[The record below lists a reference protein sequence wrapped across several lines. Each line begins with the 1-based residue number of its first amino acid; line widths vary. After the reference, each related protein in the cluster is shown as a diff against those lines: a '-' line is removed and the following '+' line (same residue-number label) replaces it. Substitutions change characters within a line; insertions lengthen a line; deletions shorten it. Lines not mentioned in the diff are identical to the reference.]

1 MGWEGEGG
9 RERKGR
15 DGMGRGGRREEGGGM
30 KEGRKEGK
38 EKTLKQAKST
48 GLWETHLPKIIISP

>member
-1 MGWEGEGG
+1 
-9 RERKGR
+9 
-15 DGMGRGGRREEGGGM
+15 M